1 MARGQNRH
9 ADSLAMLASSMT
21 KDVPQLIKAE
31 LISESSINT
40 TVGVSV
46 AAISMAEPCWMDS
59 IIDFLVEDRV
69 SDDVK
74 EASEVFRVAA
84 RY

>member
-1 MARGQNRH
+1 
-9 ADSLAMLASSMT
+9 
-21 KDVPQLIKAE
+21 
-31 LISESSINT
+31 
-40 TVGVSV
+40 
-46 AAISMAEPCWMDS
+46 MDS

-74 EASEVFRVAA
+74 EANEVFRVAA